1 MSMFIDELINFQDQ
15 TFSDIHLHEGR
26 HPRWRTKAGE
36 IEIMPGLNPV
46 TKSDFESILVQADH
60 SLESEGA
67 EARVDTVLADNK
79 GQTDFASVINGVR
92 YRVSMY
98 WHNSR
103 KLGVS
108 MRKISET
115 VPDITELG
123 LPQKVLELID
133 RKSGII
139 LVTGETNSGKS
150 TTLAAMIQHR
160 AKRKEH
166 IITVEDPVEY
176 RHHENE
182 SGALITQREVGPY
195 RDTQSFDDALR
206 SALREDPDVI
216 MIGEIRD
223 RISAEIAMKAAD
235 TGHLVLATLHTRS
248 APRTVERFRNMFPQE
263 QENAVLQQFSDAALL
278 ILSQA
283 LVPSADMSRRV
294 LAYEMMTNTTA
305 IAGNIAK
312 NNINQILRD
321 METEREMITLNK
333 CLEKMVAEGKITPET
348 AKRTSYLPKEL
359 KV

>member
-1 MSMFIDELINFQDQ
+1 MFIDELRHFQDQ
-15 TFSDIHLHEGR
+15 TFSDIHLHEGQ

-36 IEIMPGLNPV
+36 VEIMKDLPTI
-46 TKSDFESILVQADH
+46 TKADFESILVQADQ
-60 SLESEGA
+60 SLENDPSEFSVDKTLA
-67 EARVDTVLADNK
+67 ENK
-79 GQTDFASVINGVR
+79 GQTDFASIINGVR

-103 KLGVS
+103 KIGAS

-115 VPDITELG
+115 IPDIHTLG
-123 LPQKVLELID
+123 LPDKVIDLID

-160 AKRKEH
+160 GRRKEH
-166 IITVEDPVEY
+166 IITVEDPVEF

-216 MIGEIRD
+216 MVGEIRD

-248 APRTVERFRNMFPQE
+248 APRTVERFRNMFPKE
-263 QENAVLQQFSDAALL
+263 QSYAVLQQFADAAIL

-283 LVPSADMSRRV
+283 LVPSLGMDRRV
-294 LAYEMMTNTTA
+294 LAYEMMTSNAA
-305 IAGNIAK
+305 IAGNIK
-312 NNINQILRD
+312 NDKLDQLIRE
-321 METEREMITLNK
+321 METDKEMITLNR
-333 CLEKMVAEGKITPET
+333 CLEKLVRDNVITADT
-348 AKRTSYLPKEL
+348 ARRTSYLPKEL
-359 KV
+359 RV